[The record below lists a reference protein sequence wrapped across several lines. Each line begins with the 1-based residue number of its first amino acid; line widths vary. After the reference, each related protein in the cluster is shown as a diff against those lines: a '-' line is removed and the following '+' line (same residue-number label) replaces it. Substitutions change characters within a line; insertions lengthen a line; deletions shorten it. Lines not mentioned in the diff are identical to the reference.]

1 MFKKPQQQ
9 PTRLPPRLPYR
20 SPRLTEFGKL
30 HAIVAG
36 GASGEAEGMSMS
48 KNKRG

>member
-1 MFKKPQQQ
+1 
-9 PTRLPPRLPYR
+9 
-20 SPRLTEFGKL
+20 LTAFGKL